1 MPQSPLSPSS
11 DKLPDF
17 DDLPKMDGMPQG
29 CAWGI
34 FDKGGKKDILGSI
47 NILTPEVVKGALAEA
62 KDGVSVSLKF
72 AAPFCSLLKCYQSD
86 NSPVGQ

>member
-1 MPQSPLSPSS
+1 MPQSSLGNVAAHLSSS

-17 DDLPKMDGMPQG
+17 DDLPKVDGMPQG

-34 FDKGGKKDILGSI
+34 FDKGGKKDTLGTI
-47 NILTPEVVKGALAEA
+47 NILTPDVVKGAFAEA

-72 AAPFCSLLKCYQSD
+72 VPPFCSLLKC
-86 NSPVGQ
+86 SPI